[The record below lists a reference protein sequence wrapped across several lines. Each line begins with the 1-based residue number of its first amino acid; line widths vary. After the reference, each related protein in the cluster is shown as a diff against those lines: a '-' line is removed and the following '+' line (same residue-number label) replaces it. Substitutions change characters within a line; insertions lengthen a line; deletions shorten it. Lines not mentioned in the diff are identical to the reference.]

1 MMPIR
6 LFVPVVAV
14 SLSCGAAAAQTPAL
28 DAADAAPVELSAAQK
43 QTIYQSISQTQKN
56 NAEPTGFRAAVG
68 AAVPEA
74 MELAPV
80 PATIANLMPQT
91 KGLESTMVE
100 GRVVL
105 VEPKSKQIVAVIVSE
120 PWSPR

>member
-28 DAADAAPVELSAAQK
+28 DAADAPPVELSAAQK

-68 AAVPEA
+68 AVVPEA
-74 MELAPV
+74 IELAPV

-91 KGLESTMVE
+91 KGLDSTMVE
-100 GRVVL
+100 GQVVL

-120 PWSPR
+120 P

>member
-28 DAADAAPVELSAAQK
+28 DAADALPVELSAAQK
-43 QTIYQSISQTQKN
+43 QTIYQSVSQTQKN

-74 MELAPV
+74 IELAPV

-100 GRVVL
+100 GQVVL

-120 PWSPR
+120 P

>member
-1 MMPIR
+1 VRSRAVLQPHKPRPWTQPTHRPSNSARRRTRPSIR
-6 LFVPVVAV
+6 A
-14 SLSCGAAAAQTPAL
+14 
-28 DAADAAPVELSAAQK
+28 
-43 QTIYQSISQTQKN
+43 QTQKN
-56 NAEPTGFRAAVG
+56 NTEPTGFRAAVG

-74 MELAPV
+74 IELAPV

-100 GRVVL
+100 GQVVL

-120 PWSPR
+120 P